1 VVLNLLLMGEEVA
14 ISAESYINASQ
25 IGATLLAIPS
35 FVPVTICT
43 GYLAAW
49 FSNLHNFRR
58 RSLIERLFWSVP
70 LSLAIST
77 IAAYWIGRFISVTAA
92 SFFFLTCALGCIGVL
107 LAERVQLRREGRS
120 WNVGW
125 HPHGTTV
132 LVIGCA
138 WVAIAI
144 LSLVDFNFHQHSY
157 MTVAMYDHGARVSW
171 IDAILRTGIPPVN
184 PNYQFLRPS
193 IQRNYYFWYVDCAVV
208 SRLSN
213 LPAFATLYASCVWS
227 GIALASL
234 FGLYL
239 KYFLEVGDR
248 LRRQFLICLFLL
260 SVTGLD
266 LLAVIWTTFF
276 VHMPLPPNLEGWSSN
291 AVLSWF
297 NSLTW
302 VPHHIASLLCCL
314 LAFLLAWLAGR
325 MNLGRA
331 MITIVFSAAAMASA
345 FGLSVYVAFAFFLLM
360 VAWGAWQLIVERA
373 PRSVGVLAAGGLA
386 AGLML
391 TPYLWELTH
400 TSSYLEGG
408 GLFSFAV
415 REMLPPNGLM
425 ATSFLRECAIHDPV
439 TARNLAN
446 LILLVPGYVLEFGY
460 FLVVFVIFLVPRWR
474 GRTPLTPAHRV
485 LLFFCI
491 VMLPTTTFL
500 RSSVLHNNDFGFRSV
515 LFVQFA
521 LLLLASE
528 LLAAWGSGNRSGRPQ
543 EAASTPRWSTPKWLR
558 GVSALTLLIGILCT
572 ICQAMMQRFALP
584 MMEGAAARLHNPAPD
599 RLSRT
604 VYASVI
610 GYGQLNR
617 RISKDVVVQYNPAL
631 PNEFFRVINLA
642 WINHQS
648 VVESDREG
656 CGSTLGGD
664 ARGCPIIAA
673 ALDAVFNGSS
683 AEQALGACHEFGI
696 QYLVATIDDPAW
708 RNRSSWVWRLR
719 PVVADQDFRAL
730 DCR

>member
-1 VVLNLLLMGEEVA
+1 
-14 ISAESYINASQ
+14 
-25 IGATLLAIPS
+25 
-35 FVPVTICT
+35 
-43 GYLAAW
+43 
-49 FSNLHNFRR
+49 
-58 RSLIERLFWSVP
+58 

-77 IAAYWIGRFISVTAA
+77 IAAYWIGRFVSVTAA
-92 SFFFLTCALGCIGVL
+92 SLFFLACALGCIGVL
-107 LAERVQLRREGRS
+107 LAERKQLRREGRS

-125 HPHGTTV
+125 HPYGTTV
-132 LVIGCA
+132 LVVGCA

-144 LSLVDFNFHQHSY
+144 LSLVDFNFRQHSY
-157 MTVAMYDHGARVSW
+157 MSVAMYDHGTRVSW
-171 IDAILRTGIPPVN
+171 IDAILRSGTPPAN

-193 IQRNYYFWYVDCAVV
+193 ILRNYYFWYLDCAVV
-208 SRLSN
+208 SRLFN

-227 GIALASL
+227 GFALAAL
-234 FGLYL
+234 IGLYL
-239 KYFLEVGDR
+239 KYLLEVGDR
-248 LRRQFLICLFLL
+248 LRRQFLICIFLL

-266 LLAVIWTTFF
+266 LLATIWTTFF

-302 VPHHIASLLCCL
+302 VPHHIVSLLCCL
-314 LAFLLAWLAGR
+314 LAFLLARLAGR
-325 MNLGRA
+325 MNLRRA
-331 MITIVFSAAAMASA
+331 MIAIVFSAAAMASA

-360 VAWGAWQLIVERA
+360 IVWGVWQVMVERA
-373 PRSVGVLAAGGLA
+373 PRSVVILAAGALA

-408 GLFSFAV
+408 SFFSFTV

-425 ATSFLRECAIHDPV
+425 ATSFLRERAIHDPI
-439 TARNLAN
+439 TARNLTN

-460 FLVVFVIFLVPRWR
+460 FLVVFVVFLVPRWR
-474 GRTPLTPAHRV
+474 GRAPLTSAHRV
-485 LLFFCI
+485 LLLFCI
-491 VMLPTTTFL
+491 VMLPITTFL

-528 LLAAWGSGNRSGRPQ
+528 LLVTWGSGNRTGHPQ
-543 EAASTPRWSTPKWLR
+543 ETTSAPQWSTPKWLR
-558 GVSALTLLIGILCT
+558 NVSALTLLIGLLGT

-610 GYGQLNR
+610 GYRQLNR
-617 RISKDVVVQYNPAL
+617 RISKDGVVQYNPDL

-648 VVESDREG
+648 VAESEQEG

-664 ARGCPIIAA
+664 PRGCPIIAA
-673 ALDAVFNGSS
+673 ALEAVFNGSS
-683 AEQALGACHEFGI
+683 ADQALDACHQFGI
-696 QYLVATIDDPAW
+696 QYLVATSYDRAW
-708 RNRSSWVWRLR
+708 RDPSSWVWRLR